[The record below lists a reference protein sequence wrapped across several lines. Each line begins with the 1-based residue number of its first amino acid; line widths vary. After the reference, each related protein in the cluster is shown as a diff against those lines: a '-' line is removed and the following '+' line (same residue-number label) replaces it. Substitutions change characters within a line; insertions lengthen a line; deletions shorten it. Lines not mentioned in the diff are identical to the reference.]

1 MVGDWRQDF
10 AATVAAGIPHGCET
24 LAPGVNLSGPA
35 GVHPSCL
42 YVCREAAVGDDESF
56 RAFVQRQWGPLV
68 RTAFL
73 LTGDRGHAEDLV
85 QAALEK
91 THRRWDRVSTMDAP
105 VAYVR
110 RAMVNTA
117 TSWRRRRR
125 FSEVPL
131 LGFDGAAADPYA
143 PVDQRQQILA
153 ALRRLPPRMRA
164 VLILRYFEDLAEADV
179 AHALGCS
186 IGSVKSQASRGLDRL
201 RAHLGPNDAA
211 LDTALQRS

>member
-1 MVGDWRQDF
+1 M
-10 AATVAAGIPHGCET
+10 
-24 LAPGVNLSGPA
+24 
-35 GVHPSCL
+35 
-42 YVCREAAVGDDESF
+42 GDDESF
-56 RAFVQRQWGPLV
+56 RVFVQRQWGPLV

-91 THRRWDRVSTMDAP
+91 THRRWDRVSAMDAP

-110 RAMVNTA
+110 RA
-117 TSWRRRRR
+117 
-125 FSEVPL
+125 
-131 LGFDGAAADPYA
+131 
-143 PVDQRQQILA
+143 
-153 ALRRLPPRMRA
+153 
-164 VLILRYFEDLAEADV
+164 FEDLAEADV

-201 RAHLGPNDAA
+201 RAQLGPTGTA